1 MSFDEHIL
9 RLKSLRKKCKREHK
23 KHLKKYPH
31 TRSWYKKASVLKS
44 NRVCAKRN
52 LVNYRKKI
60 KNIKKNREKI
70 SELLEEYNVL
80 QLNINKDVN
89 TMYNSLENIA
99 SCSNHSSVQHLLR
112 QSINAYVREQ
122 PNRFQNS
129 LTHVWAYDNS
139 SRNFNTLDKK
149 IDSCQTQL
157 DTLRMDLSTNIKDL
171 D

>member
-1 MSFDEHIL
+1 
-9 RLKSLRKKCKREHK
+9 
-23 KHLKKYPH
+23 
-31 TRSWYKKASVLKS
+31 
-44 NRVCAKRN
+44 
-52 LVNYRKKI
+52 
-60 KNIKKNREKI
+60 
-70 SELLEEYNVL
+70 
-80 QLNINKDVN
+80 
-89 TMYNSLENIA
+89 MYNSLENIA